1 MYGRVFLYS
10 AVASALLFLLLS
22 VATVAGFAA
31 TLFVMFFMPWLLPV
45 LAFILLLGALLFK
58 FSTAVMVA
66 SLPAM
71 TLEWLGRRRLADTA
85 FYITLTLAFI
95 TLLFV

>member
-1 MYGRVFLYS
+1 VYGRVFLYS

-22 VATVAGFAA
+22 VATVMGFAA
-31 TLFVMFFMPWLLPV
+31 TLLIAFFTPWLLPV

-71 TLEWLGRRRLADTA
+71 ALELLGKRRLADTA
-85 FYITLTLAFI
+85 FYITLILAFI
-95 TLLFV
+95 TLLFI